1 MNGIF
6 PITSHD
12 HINYQSGV
20 MMAEAMKYAVQTID
34 QEYLHGYKLEIQD
47 IYDTIDDDAVKYI
60 FHENNF
66 TMFQKLISEVGR
78 NRNSIIMGIRAIIP
92 RQSAPGNSPRT
103 ISPEEKCP

>member
-34 QEYLHGYKLEIQD
+34 QEYLHGYKLKINQ
-47 IYDTIDDDAVKYI
+47 IYDTEDDDVVNAFFI
-60 FHENNF
+60 
-66 TMFQKLISEVGR
+66 
-78 NRNSIIMGIRAIIP
+78 
-92 RQSAPGNSPRT
+92 GNSAA
-103 ISPEEKCP
+103 

>member
-47 IYDTIDDDAVKYI
+47 IYDTIDDDAVRY
-60 FHENNF
+60 F
-66 TMFQKLISEVGR
+66 S
-78 NRNSIIMGIRAIIP
+78 
-92 RQSAPGNSPRT
+92 
-103 ISPEEKCP
+103 